1 MLAAQIATL
10 LLAVTGFTGSPDV
23 VMLEF
28 HAGWCGPC
36 RSMEPVVHQLVAA
49 GYPIRE
55 VNIDQDRALAARYH
69 VDQIPCFVMIVG
81 GREVT
86 RTVGANSPATL
97 LAMFRQAGFDP
108 SGGAIASSPPPRRFG
123 GRAAAAGAA
132 NTASNSP
139 ANDPLAGALSLTPTP
154 LTEPMPVATDPTGAA
169 GQVANAS
176 AAGTAWGHTH
186 EPTFCTV
193 PPLNPST
200 TTATVDASPKPRAA
214 EPPTL
219 KARMLAACVR
229 LKVSDS
235 AGNSYGSGTII
246 DARSGEAL
254 ILTCGHVFRD
264 SDGKGP
270 VMVDVFGPNGPQQVT
285 GRLIACDLERDVGLV
300 SISTSIALTAAPLAP
315 LGTKPQAGDRVTGMG
330 CSGGAAPTAE
340 ESHINSIGRFRG
352 PPNLQVAGQP
362 VQGRSGGGLFDAQG
376 RVIGVCNAADPEDNE
391 GLFAAQESIYK
402 ELDRA
407 GLSFVYRSGAP
418 AATIAAAHDTSAPP
432 LMSGKMPSPTPPAS
446 IPAQLRP
453 VASGSVAQLTAE
465 EIATLAELREKAKDA
480 EVICIVRPLSD
491 PHAKSEIIVL
501 DKASPAFLKQLGVER
516 IEEPAARLTSL
527 AVPDASAGH

>member
-10 LLAVTGFTGSPDV
+10 LLGVTGFTGSPDV

-28 HAGWCGPC
+28 HAAWCGPC

-49 GYPIRE
+49 GYPIHE

-69 VDQIPCFVMIVG
+69 VDQIPCFVLIVG

-108 SGGAIASSPPPRRFG
+108 AGGSAIASSPPPRRFG
-123 GRAAAAGAA
+123 GRAAAANAPA
-132 NTASNSP
+132 NPP
-139 ANDPLAGALSLTPTP
+139 ANDPMAGTLSLAPAP
-154 LTEPMPVATDPTGAA
+154 ITEPMPLAVDSTGAQ
-169 GQVANAS
+169 GLITNAS
-176 AAGTAWGHTH
+176 AAGTAWGHGH

-193 PPLNPST
+193 PPLNSST
-200 TTATVDASPKPRAA
+200 APTADAKPKPNAA
-214 EPPTL
+214 EPPATL
-219 KARMLAACVR
+219 QARMLAACVR

-270 VMVDVFGPNGPQQVT
+270 VMVDLFGPNGPQQVK
-285 GRLIACDLERDVGLV
+285 GRLLACDLERDVGLV
-300 SISTSIALTAAPLAP
+300 SISTTVPLTAVPLAP
-315 LGTKPQAGDRVTGMG
+315 PGTTPQAGDRVTGIG
-330 CSGGAAPTAE
+330 CSGGAAPTAQ

-407 GLSFVYRSGAP
+407 GLSFIYRG
-418 AATIAAAHDTSAPP
+418 
-432 LMSGKMPSPTPPAS
+432 
-446 IPAQLRP
+446 
-453 VASGSVAQLTAE
+453 
-465 EIATLAELREKAKDA
+465 
-480 EVICIVRPLSD
+480 
-491 PHAKSEIIVL
+491 
-501 DKASPAFLKQLGVER
+501 GVER
-516 IEEPAARLTSL
+516 
-527 AVPDASAGH
+527 GHRRGA